1 MKKSLVSILFLV
13 FGLFIISAFADDI
26 KYEINFTKETSCEIR
41 KIKLYENPSWASKID
56 FKNGKSAFFCSPKS
70 MFEFYFNVE
79 RWAEFNA
86 KELSDFK
93 NILVTDY
100 KTLKIIDA
108 RKAFFVYGSH
118 NISPAGDDLVAFES
132 KEEAQKF
139 LEKNNGKRIFD
150 FDSVLNSL
158 IRLLNGRI

>member
-1 MKKSLVSILFLV
+1 MKKSLVSVLFLV

-26 KYEINFTKETSCEIR
+26 KYDMNFTKETSCEIR
-41 KIKLYENPSWASKID
+41 KVKIYENPAWASKID
-56 FKNGKSAFFCSPKS
+56 FTNGKSTFFCSPKS
-70 MFEFYFNVE
+70 MFEFYYNMEKWETFD
-79 RWAEFNA
+79 A
-86 KELSDFK
+86 KELADFK

-100 KTLKIIDA
+100 NTLKIIDA

-118 NISPAGDDLVAFES
+118 DISRAGDDLVAFES